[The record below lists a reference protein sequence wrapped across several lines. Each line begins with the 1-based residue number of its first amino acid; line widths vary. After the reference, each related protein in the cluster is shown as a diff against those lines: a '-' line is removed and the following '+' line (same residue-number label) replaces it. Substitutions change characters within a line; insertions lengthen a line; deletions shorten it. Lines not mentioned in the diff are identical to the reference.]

1 MAPCGL
7 DENAR
12 RNALFLQEFLEDFEA
27 GRVFGCFIHWWHAFW
42 DKRKRK
48 CHGVDDLV
56 IVKVD
61 DVRRDFFRVVS
72 EQWDD
77 VDFMHGNSLG

>member
-1 MAPCGL
+1 MTPCGL
-7 DENAR
+7 NENAC
-12 RNALFLQEFLEDFEA
+12 RNAFFLQEFLEDFEA
-27 GRVFGCFIHWWHAFW
+27 GRVFCSFVHRRHAFW
-42 DKRKRK
+42 YKRKGK